1 MNKNSSNLGGLF
13 WVSQDP
19 ILVTWFPTKAQ
30 VDRKQV
36 ELKR

>member
-19 ILVTWFPTKAQ
+19 IYFGDMVSYKG
-30 VDRKQV
+30 KG
-36 ELKR
+36 